1 MQAQEYEKMFRL
13 EDRYWWFVGRRRLA
27 LRLLRRGVAG
37 ASRPRILDLGCGT
50 GRVMSELKEWSEPV
64 GLDMSDLALRFSASR
79 GLGPLVKGSGTAL
92 PFAAERF
99 DAIVSLDVYEH
110 IEDHRRAFAES
121 LRVLKPGGTLVL
133 SVPAHGFLWG
143 PHDVALMH
151 FRRYTR
157 PELKALLEAQGFEV
171 ERIGY
176 SVFFLFPVVMLVR
189 FFERRR
195 KGPAQ
200 ANLVAVPEWLN
211 RALVALQTFEASL
224 IERFDLPWGSSV
236 IVVARKPG
244 GSS

>member
-1 MQAQEYEKMFRL
+1 MFRL

-27 LRLLRRGVAG
+27 LRLLRRTL
-37 ASRPRILDLGCGT
+37 ASNARPRVLDLGCGT
-50 GRVMSELKEWSEPV
+50 GRVMSELSEWAQPV
-64 GLDMSDLALRFSASR
+64 GLDMSGLALRFSASR
-79 GLGPLVKGSGTAL
+79 GLAPLVKGSGTAL

-121 LRVLKPGGTLVL
+121 LRVLAPGGTLVL
-133 SVPAHGFLWG
+133 SVPAHRFLWG

-157 PELKALLEAQGFEV
+157 TELKALLEAQGFEV
-171 ERIGY
+171 QRIGY
-176 SVFFLFPVVMLVR
+176 SVFFLFPVVVLVR

-200 ANLVAVPEWLN
+200 ANLVPVPDWLN
-211 RALVALQTFEASL
+211 RALIALQTIEAAV

-236 IVVARKPG
+236 VVVARKPG
-244 GSS
+244 GAA